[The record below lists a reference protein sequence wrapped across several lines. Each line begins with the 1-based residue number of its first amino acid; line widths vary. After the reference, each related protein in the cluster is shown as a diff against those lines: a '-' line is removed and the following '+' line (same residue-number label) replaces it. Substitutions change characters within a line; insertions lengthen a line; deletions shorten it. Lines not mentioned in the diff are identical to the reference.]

1 MEWET
6 LEDREEAGWQFSIL
20 VVTDGPRGS
29 TVRFTTPA
37 GDAGIL
43 HIPAFPR
50 ERPPRDTNRAG
61 EAYAA
66 TLISTLLDQGW
77 CAALGVVEEGLI
89 RMAGERASAA
99 AALVLD
105 RLEFGFPSPAE
116 VDAALDAGRVA

>member
-89 RMAGERASAA
+89 RMAAQRAA

-105 RLEFGFPSPAE
+105 RLDFGFPSPAE

>member
-1 MEWET
+1 M
-6 LEDREEAGWQFSIL
+6 
-20 VVTDGPRGS
+20 GPRGS

-43 HIPAFPR
+43 RIPAFPR

-77 CAALGVVEEGLI
+77 YAASGVVEEGLI
-89 RMAGERASAA
+89 RLAGERASAA

-105 RLEFGFPSPAE
+105 RVDFGFPSPAE
-116 VDAALDAGRVA
+116 IDAALDAGRVA